1 MLEEAQKR
9 TLLSNTL
16 ASLARAGVPAG
27 GFRVVHEEEKKEE
40 RAYVMGRG
48 EEKGVCYVNA
58 NERVEAMASVL
69 EQQWRVKREASPK
82 VMVKR
87 KNRLV
92 VLKEKEEKEK
102 RDREKEE
109 RERERREGEE
119 GEGRERTKGEG
130 GEGEKG
136 KRGEREGEKG

>member
-1 MLEEAQKR
+1 MFQKKEMKVLEEAQKR

-82 VMVKR
+82 VMVRSAVPAKAYWPICVTAAGMLMLSIAELR
-87 KNRLV
+87 KS
-92 VLKEKEEKEK
+92 
-102 RDREKEE
+102 
-109 RERERREGEE
+109 
-119 GEGRERTKGEG
+119 
-130 GEGEKG
+130 
-136 KRGEREGEKG
+136 

>member
-48 EEKGVCYVNA
+48 EEKGVCFVNA

-82 VMVKR
+82 VMVKS

-102 RDREKEE
+102 REREKEE
-109 RERERREGEE
+109 KEKKADRATERRE
-119 GEGRERTKGEG
+119 T
-130 GEGEKG
+130 EK
-136 KRGEREGEKG
+136 KETEA

>member
-102 RDREKEE
+102 REREKEE
-109 RERERREGEE
+109 RL
-119 GEGRERTKGEG
+119 KN
-130 GEGEKG
+130 
-136 KRGEREGEKG
+136 